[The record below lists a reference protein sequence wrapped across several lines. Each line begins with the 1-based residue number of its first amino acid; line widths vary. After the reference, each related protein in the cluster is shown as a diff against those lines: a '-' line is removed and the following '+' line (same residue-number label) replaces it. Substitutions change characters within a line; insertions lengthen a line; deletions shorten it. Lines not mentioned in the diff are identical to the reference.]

1 MSEEMETP
9 KTVIMCNHSD
19 SDSVMAALIMGAA
32 AAATGEQVLMF
43 FQPGAA
49 KTLVKGE
56 LEKFKDLPGL
66 PDPMYLYDSIIV
78 LEGRFILCELG
89 LPNKG
94 IKKEE
99 LRDEVEVR
107 MAADFLLI
115 AEGATKYFSY

>member
-1 MSEEMETP
+1 MSDEMVES
-9 KTVIMCNHSD
+9 KTVVMCNHSD
-19 SDSVMAALIMGAA
+19 ADSVMAALIMGAA

-49 KTLVKGE
+49 KVLVKGE
-56 LEKFKDLPGL
+56 LEKFNNLPGL
-66 PDPMYLYDSIIV
+66 PDPMYLYDSIVV
-78 LEGRFILCELG
+78 LDGRFILCELG

-94 IKKEE
+94 IKQED
-99 LRDEVEVR
+99 LREEVEVR